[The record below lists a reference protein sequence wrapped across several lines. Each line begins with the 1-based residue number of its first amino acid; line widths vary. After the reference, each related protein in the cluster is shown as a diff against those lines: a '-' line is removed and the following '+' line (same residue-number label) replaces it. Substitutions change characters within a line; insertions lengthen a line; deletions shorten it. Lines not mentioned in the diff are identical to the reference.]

1 MWLEIVCVLYMTIV
15 VIIFFVFEKGN
26 CLFQWSRFFELKFFF
41 FCEQKKE
48 QLSTQKK
55 SIKINSIE
63 KEFI

>member
-1 MWLEIVCVLYMTIV
+1 MEQIFWIEIL
-15 VIIFFVFEKGN
+15 
-26 CLFQWSRFFELKFFF
+26 FF